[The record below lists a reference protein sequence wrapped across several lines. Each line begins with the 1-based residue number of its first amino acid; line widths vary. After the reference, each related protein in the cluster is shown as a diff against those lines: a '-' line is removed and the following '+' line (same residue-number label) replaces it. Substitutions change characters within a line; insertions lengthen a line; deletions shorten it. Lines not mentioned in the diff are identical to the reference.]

1 MGTEIQKKNAAQV
14 RTIRGMIESDSFKEQ
29 VARALPKHMTPD
41 RFIRVAATAI
51 MRVPKLAECDQASFA
66 KAMLDLSSL
75 GLEPDGRRAHL
86 IPFMNNKRGCYEVQ
100 MIVDYKGLVEL
111 VMRSDDIAKIHAD
124 IVCDND
130 VFEYDMGRITAHKIN
145 YKKPRGAVMCAYA
158 MAEFKNGAIKTEV
171 MSIEEIESV
180 RKRSKAGHSGPW
192 VTDWNEM
199 AKKTVFRRLSKWLPM
214 SSEYHD
220 ALSADADSFDNVAK
234 SVEFVSAPVNPN
246 ARKQADRVADPSK
259 MIEEEAPEYIDVW
272 GTQDEE
278 EQEEQPQQRTL
289 LEGLD
294 KIADERQDVSGDEPP
309 AFSATVQKLWDALEG
324 DSNKLEK
331 LTAFT
336 DKEGKQVP
344 GTRSFVT
351 IKDKRAAIALRK
363 WEESPEFGK

>member
-1 MGTEIQKKNAAQV
+1 MGSEVVKKSASQV
-14 RTIRGMIESDSFKEQ
+14 QTIRGMIESDSFKEQ

-130 VFEYDMGRITAHKIN
+130 VFDYDMGKITAHKIN

-171 MSIEEIESV
+171 MSIEEVESV
-180 RKRSKAGHSGPW
+180 RKRSKAGQSGPW

-234 SVEFVSAPVNPN
+234 TVDFVAAPVNPN
-246 ARKQADRVADPSK
+246 ARKPVDHIVKPTE
-259 MIEEEAPEYIDVW
+259 MIEEEPEYTEAEIIPD
-272 GTQDEE
+272 E

-294 KIADERQDVSGDEPP
+294 KIAEEKQDISGDEPP
-309 AFSATVQKLWDALEG
+309 AFSETVQKLWDALEG
-324 DSNKLEK
+324 DSDKLEK
-331 LTAFT
+331 LTEFV
-336 DKEGKQVP
+336 DKTTGNTVK

-363 WEESPEFGK
+363 WEESPAFGN